1 MVLYLDSASIVLWYV
16 HIWVMISNI
25 RGNDGTVLRVLVLHP
40 IVCIGFHCQVS
51 LDNRF
56 MFPLQFGSIL
66 HVQHDQLL
74 AVLVTGWLVYQLLYS
89 CADKCMVLYLDCASI
104 VLWFVRIWVMIS
116 AACGYLHVQHNQ
128 L

>member
-1 MVLYLDSASIVLWYV
+1 MVLYLDSASIALWYV

-56 MFPLQFGSIL
+56 MQFGSIL

-74 AVLVTGWLVYQLLYS
+74 AVLVTGWLVIYTNYCTPVQTSAWCCTL
-89 CADKCMVLYLDCASI
+89 I
-104 VLWFVRIWVMIS
+104 VQV
-116 AACGYLHVQHNQ
+116 
-128 L
+128 